1 MIVDR
6 VKAILLISV
15 DVAGCVASTARRVLV
30 IIYYYSYECRAA
42 GHEIKGH
49 LAN

>member
-15 DVAGCVASTARRVLV
+15 DVAGCVAPTARRVLV
-30 IIYYYSYECRAA
+30 IIYYSYECRAA